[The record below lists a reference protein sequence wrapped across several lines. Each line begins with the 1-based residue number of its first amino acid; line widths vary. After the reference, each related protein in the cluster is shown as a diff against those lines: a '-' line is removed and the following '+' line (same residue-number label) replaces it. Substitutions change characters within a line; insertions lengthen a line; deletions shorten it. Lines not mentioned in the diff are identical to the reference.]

1 MCLVLNEKEM
11 SVYADGV
18 KKELTPKEYGILSF
32 LMSHPDETF
41 TPEEIYRH
49 AWNLEPYAC
58 RPVISVHM
66 RHLRQK
72 IEKDPDRPALLLV
85 RWGYGYRFCRES

>member
-11 SVYADGV
+11 SVCADGV
-18 KKELTPKEYGILSF
+18 VRALTPKEYGILSF

-49 AWNLEPYAC
+49 AWNLEPFDC
-58 RPVISVHM
+58 RPIISVHI
-66 RHLRQK
+66 RHLREK
-72 IEKDPDRPALLLV
+72 IEKDPSRPVMLLA
-85 RWGYGYRFCRES
+85 RWGCGYRFCKDL